1 MAGREV
7 EPVGHNEH
15 GDETHPA
22 FGMIGASRVSG
33 RAVLFDSDVEH
44 QHFVVL
50 RIGRATRRRD
60 LHRDW
65 IHSSSRA
72 DIVEVAMSEA
82 QWASMIS
89 SMNTSGVPCTIRHTE
104 KDGAMPSLDFESRL
118 DLSHKEVKGRTE
130 EALAEVLEAFEA
142 VKEKPTKANIRTLE
156 IRMGN
161 LPANMQFAATSLTEH
176 AETVVQKSRADVE
189 AFVINKARQVGLN
202 PDTWEP
208 IEELEGA
215 EDRKEL
221 EQ

>member
-1 MAGREV
+1 MGREV
-7 EPVGHNEH
+7 AKIGHNEF
-15 GDETHPA
+15 GDEEHPA

-33 RAVLFDSDVEH
+33 HAVLFDSDVEH
-44 QHFVVL
+44 QHFVIL
-50 RIGRATRRRD
+50 RIGRATRKRD

-65 IHSSSRA
+65 IHSGNRA

-89 SMNTSGVPCTIRHTE
+89 SMNTSGVPCTIRRTE
-104 KDGAMPSLDFESRL
+104 KDGDVPGLDFESRL
-118 DLSHKEVKGRTE
+118 DLTHKEVAARTQ

-142 VKEKPTKANIRTLE
+142 VKEKPTKANIRQLE

-161 LPANMQFAATSLTEH
+161 LPANMRFAATSLTEH
-176 AETVVQKSRADVE
+176 AETVVQKTRADVE

-208 IEELEGA
+208 AEELEPMG
-215 EDRKEL
+215 DKPKEL
-221 EQ
+221 E